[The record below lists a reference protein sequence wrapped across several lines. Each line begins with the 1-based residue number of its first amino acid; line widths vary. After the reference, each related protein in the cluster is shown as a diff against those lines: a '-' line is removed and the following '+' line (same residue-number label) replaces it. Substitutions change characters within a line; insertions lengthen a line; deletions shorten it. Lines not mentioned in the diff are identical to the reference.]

1 MARSLTERMIA
12 AASLDPSV
20 YEEVEHDQDATA
32 QAALVVA
39 IVAIASAIGASGH
52 GSRGMMGAVI
62 AAFVGWAVWALVTYA
77 VGTLLFNGTA
87 TWSELLRTTGF
98 AQSAGIIAVLG
109 FIPILG
115 GLAKLAAWI
124 LVLIAGVIAIRQA
137 LDISTGKAVLTALVA
152 AVVIGLVRLAIGVV
166 VFGTLAVGSIL
177 F

>member
-12 AASLDPSV
+12 AARLDPSV
-20 YEEVEHDQDATA
+20 YEEVEHDHDATA
-32 QAALVVA
+32 QAALVVG

-62 AAFVGWAVWALVTYA
+62 GAFIGWAVWAVMTYA

-98 AQSAGIIAVLG
+98 AQSPGIIAVLG

-137 LDISTGKAVLTALVA
+137 LDISTGKAVLTAVVA
-152 AVVIGLVRLAIGVV
+152 AVVMALIHLAIGAV
-166 VFGTLAVGSIL
+166 VFGTLAIGSIL